1 MVQFHKQLRVSSIV
15 ADEVKFRNIILA
27 DGFLRRHR
35 KLPIADFSAFRI
47 TEYMT
52 QREFRKTP
60 YYQETLLSC
69 TNDPLSTQFSTTE
82 KTVPEVAEMYCVMNM
97 NGERFLQ

>member
-1 MVQFHKQLRVSSIV
+1 MTPAPLW
-15 ADEVKFRNIILA
+15 ALG
-27 DGFLRRHR
+27 DGFENALKDPNKINELR
-35 KLPIADFSAFRI
+35 PFSSGRSR
-47 TEYMT
+47 Y
-52 QREFRKTP
+52 
-60 YYQETLLSC
+60 C